1 MREGPSKNQVSQEHP
16 RRSLW
21 RNKKATGI
29 QREVVRLLCTGH
41 QPLVCLLQNLSP
53 VWYILNEK
61 LSLSERVWTCVC
73 GITHDRDVN
82 AAINIKRE
90 GDKKM
95 QEEQQRR
102 RSDGL
107 SKLACGAT
115 VRPLDQRRVATKQE
129 SHAL

>member
-1 MREGPSKNQVSQEHP
+1 VKGLARTKLAKSILDAAFGEIRRQLEYKGKWYGCHVQAINRWYASSKTCSQC
-16 RRSLW
+16 
-21 RNKKATGI
+21 G
-29 QREVVRLLCTGH
+29 
-41 QPLVCLLQNLSP
+41 
-53 VWYILNEK
+53 ILNEK